1 MNTRDIIRWLSACPA
16 LEGEALTPDY
26 LPAHR
31 GWSLSAD
38 GQTVR
43 TDILGR
49 RSAVRKLKIT
59 RRITVADSE
68 ARLAALEQLEDFA
81 EWAEANP
88 PPGGTV
94 RLTGLPEYRSRASS
108 GTEDLTVV
116 ILLESDL

>member
-1 MNTRDIIRWLSACPA
+1 MNTRELVAWLSACPA

-31 GWSLSAD
+31 GWSLSTD

-43 TDILGR
+43 TDILGG

-68 ARLAALEQLEDFA
+68 ARLAGLEQLEELA
-81 EWAEANP
+81 GWAAANP
-88 PPGGTV
+88 PPGGAV

-108 GTEDLTVV
+108 GTEDLTVT
-116 ILLESDL
+116 ILLESGL